1 MKVVNTFIICFP
13 FILFIPFLAEA
24 KTADEWFNEGIEFG
38 QAGEHVET
46 IKAYDEGLKVDPQ
59 DV

>member
-24 KTADEWFNEGIEFG
+24 KTADEWFNEG
-38 QAGEHVET
+38 
-46 IKAYDEGLKVDPQ
+46 LKVDPK